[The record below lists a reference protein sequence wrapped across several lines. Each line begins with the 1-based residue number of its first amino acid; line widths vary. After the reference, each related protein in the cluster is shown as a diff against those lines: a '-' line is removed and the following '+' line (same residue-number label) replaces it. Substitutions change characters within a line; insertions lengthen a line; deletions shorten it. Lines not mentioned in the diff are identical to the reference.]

1 MKVMSRLVAF
11 LRFCCSLNEMAN
23 VTDGH
28 AWFSMNWAWWQ
39 ACQQKRRR
47 DPQVWLFHCQESWL
61 CAVVTTVHMGSIAM
75 KTSRMLF
82 LALSRWRVFAE
93 DIGNGL
99 NKMKIRW
106 CMLDVCLPSP
116 WHLLDNLDI
125 CIVSVWKA
133 CRRLK
138 QNSKDCQAVFSQW
151 CCFLLF
157 LKKSTFLVSFLL
169 SFRWLSVLSHVLSE
183 GINKITNYKCL
194 WRHASPFC
202 DRHASRNVVAKT
214 VRRGWRF
221 LSVFI
226 VCGRLWQNKGN
237 ENHMRLTWNPFEI

>member
-1 MKVMSRLVAF
+1 MLEIAWKNVKCKAMCLCFASLSHFTLFSRSFSVSSFFSESHELVSVDMRSNVMDDLMKVMSWLVAF

-61 CAVVTTVHMGSIAM
+61 CAVVTTVHMRSIAM

-106 CMLDVCLPSP
+106 CMLDVCLTI
-116 WHLLDNLDI
+116 LDI
-125 CIVSVWKA
+125 GLTILTFTLCVWKA

-138 QNSKDCQAVFSQW
+138 QNNKDCQAFFFHNDVAFFSFW
-151 CCFLLF
+151 R
-157 LKKSTFLVSFLL
+157 SLL
-169 SFRWLSVLSHVLSE
+169 SL
-183 GINKITNYKCL
+183 C
-194 WRHASPFC
+194 PFVKLPLIEC
-202 DRHASRNVVAKT
+202 TKPCFEWIYQQDQ
-214 VRRGWRF
+214 
-221 LSVFI
+221 
-226 VCGRLWQNKGN
+226 RL
-237 ENHMRLTWNPFEI
+237 